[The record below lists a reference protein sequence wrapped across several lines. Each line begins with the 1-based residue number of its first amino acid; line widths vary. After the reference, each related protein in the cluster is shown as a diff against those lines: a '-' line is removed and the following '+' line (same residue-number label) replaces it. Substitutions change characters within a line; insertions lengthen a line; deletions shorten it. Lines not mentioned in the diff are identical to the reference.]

1 MKIWLKYILGGIIF
15 FALLSVATLYLGKF
29 DIKIISVGT
38 IIYLFI
44 SMLFDFIMEFD
55 GGKYGKRD

>member
-1 MKIWLKYILGGIIF
+1 MKIWLKYILGAIIF

-38 IIYLFI
+38 IIYLVI

-55 GGKYGKRD
+55 GGKNGKRD

>member
-1 MKIWLKYILGGIIF
+1 MKKWPKYVFGGIVF

-38 IIYLFI
+38 IIYLVI
-44 SMLFDFIMEFD
+44 SMLFDFIMD
-55 GGKYGKRD
+55 KNYKN